1 MLYHFL
7 NMQFH
12 PRQILNLKRHLENK
26 KGKNNDDQAMLKI
39 IDIILDPKQPSL
51 WINPEIKDFYEFTLD
66 DIKLIDYE
74 HLGKIDMPVAV

>member
-1 MLYHFL
+1 
-7 NMQFH
+7 MQFH

-51 WINPEIKDFYEFTLD
+51 WINPEIKDFYEYDNSKELK
-66 DIKLIDYE
+66 DIKVKEYK
-74 HLGKIDMPVAV
+74 HMGKIEFPVAQ